1 MPEKIEDVI
10 QKRGFVVTPTKGTSM
25 YPLIKSN
32 CDNVCIARADTISVY
47 DVALYKR
54 KNGDYV
60 LHRILGK
67 NDNGYILCGDN
78 QWVLEYN
85 VTEDMILGK
94 LDAWYVG
101 EKEYTVRDKHYKRY
115 VKLWCRSLKLRR
127 IMLFILSLKWRT
139 KSLCYKVYKK
149 VFRK

>member
-1 MPEKIEDVI
+1 MPDRIEDVI
-10 QKRGFVVTPTKGTSM
+10 QKRGFIVTNTKGTSM
-25 YPLIKSN
+25 YPLIKSK
-32 CDNVCIARADTISVY
+32 CDNVCIVRADSINIY
-47 DVALYKR
+47 DVPLYKR

-101 EKEYTVRDKHYKRY
+101 EKEYTVRDKRYKRY
-115 VKLWCRSLKLRR
+115 VKFWCKSLKLRR
-127 IMLFILSLKWRT
+127 FMLLVLSLKWRT
-139 KSLCYKVYKK
+139 KHLCYLIYKK